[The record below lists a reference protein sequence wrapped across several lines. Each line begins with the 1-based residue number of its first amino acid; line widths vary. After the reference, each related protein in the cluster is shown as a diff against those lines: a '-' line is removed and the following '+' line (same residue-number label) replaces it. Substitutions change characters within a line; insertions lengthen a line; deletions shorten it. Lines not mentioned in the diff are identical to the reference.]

1 MSETRA
7 KPLHLVMLKL
17 NKFLRIV
24 PEYRAS
30 PGMAIDSPFGP

>member
-17 NKFLRIV
+17 NKFLGMV

-30 PGMAIDSPFGP
+30 SGMAIDSLVGP